1 MKLAEEKNVFWVE
14 DEEENCNE
22 AYPQRRDRAKL
33 LT

>member
-1 MKLAEEKNVFWVE
+1 MKLAEEKNLFGVE

-22 AYPQRRDRAKL
+22 VYSQRRDSAKL

>member
-1 MKLAEEKNVFWVE
+1 MKLAKEKNLFWVE

-22 AYPQRRDRAKL
+22 VYSQRRDRAKL